1 MIKMNLTKNEKLNFE
16 KLTNE
21 VNEKINDSRLEL
33 FDSFYEEDIE
43 FRLEIINELILRLN
57 EEKEMIN
64 NILIE
69 EAVN

>member
-1 MIKMNLTKNEKLNFE
+1 MNLTKNEKLNFE

>member
-1 MIKMNLTKNEKLNFE
+1 MKLTKNEKLNFE

-43 FRLEIINELILRLN
+43 FRLEIIDELILRLN

-64 NILIE
+64 NILINE
-69 EAVN
+69 

>member
-1 MIKMNLTKNEKLNFE
+1 MNLTKNDKTNFE

-21 VNEKINDSRLEL
+21 VNKKINDSRLEL

-43 FRLEIINELILRLN
+43 FRLEIIDELIIRLN

-64 NILIE
+64 NILIQD
-69 EAVN
+69 

>member
-1 MIKMNLTKNEKLNFE
+1 MNLTKNDKTNFE

-21 VNEKINDSRLEL
+21 VNKKINDSRLEL

-43 FRLEIINELILRLN
+43 FRLEIIDELILRLN

-64 NILIE
+64 NILKNE
-69 EAVN
+69 TL

>member
-16 KLTNE
+16 KLTNK

>member
-1 MIKMNLTKNEKLNFE
+1 MNLTKNEKLNFE

-43 FRLEIINELILRLN
+43 FRLEIIDELILRLN

-64 NILIE
+64 NILIKE
-69 EAVN
+69 

>member
-1 MIKMNLTKNEKLNFE
+1 MNLTKNEKLNFE

-33 FDSFYEEDIE
+33 FDLFYEEDIE
-43 FRLEIINELILRLN
+43 FRLEIIDELILRLN

-64 NILIE
+64 NILIQD
-69 EAVN
+69 

>member
-1 MIKMNLTKNEKLNFE
+1 MNLTKNDKTNFE

-21 VNEKINDSRLEL
+21 VNKKINDSRLEL

-43 FRLEIINELILRLN
+43 FRLEIIDELILRLN

-64 NILIE
+64 NILINE
-69 EAVN
+69 